1 MRISVIEG
9 DGIGPDVTRSTV
21 KILRELNSQID
32 FVFLEAG
39 YEFYKKSGESISD
52 DTIEAVK
59 ETDACL
65 FGATTT
71 PPKIIEGYK
80 SPILTLRKELE
91 LYANIRPIKSLEG
104 IKGIHDDIDLLVV
117 RENSEGLYTGIE
129 EELNNGFSAK
139 RIITRRGTER
149 IAKIAF
155 EYAKNENRNKVTI
168 VHKANVLRKT
178 CGLFRDLS
186 LKVGEGYPEIEKD
199 DFLVDSFCMCLVKD
213 PKKFDV
219 ILTTNLFG
227 DIISDIGAGL
237 IGSIGIAP
245 SMNLGDNYALF
256 EPIHGSAPDIAGKG
270 IANPIAS
277 ILSSCLMLKYLGK
290 KEYAK
295 KIEESIEKVLKR
307 GIKTPDLNGK
317 STTEEFTESVIS
329 MIREIL

>member
-9 DGIGPDVTRSTV
+9 DGIGPEVIGATI
-21 KILRELNSQID
+21 KILKELNLD
-32 FVFLEAG
+32 MEFVFLEAG
-39 YEFYKKSGESISD
+39 YECYKKCGESISEEV
-52 DTIEAVK
+52 IETVK

-91 LYANIRPIKSLEG
+91 LYANIRPIKSLKE
-104 IKGIHDDIDLLVV
+104 IRGIHKDVDLIVV
-117 RENSEGLYTGIE
+117 RENSEGLYSGIE
-129 EELNNGFSAK
+129 EELNDGYSAK
-139 RIITRRGTER
+139 RIITKKGSER

-155 EYAKNENRNKVTI
+155 EQARKEKRKKVTI

-178 CGLFRDLS
+178 CGLFRDVS
-186 LKVGEGYPEIEKD
+186 LKVGERYQEIEKEEC
-199 DFLVDSFCMCLVKD
+199 LIDSFCMHLVED

-237 IGSIGIAP
+237 IGGIGIVP

-277 ILSSCLMLKYLGK
+277 ILSSCLMLSYLGK
-290 KEYAK
+290 KDYAK
-295 KIEESIEKVLKR
+295 KIESSIEKVLKR
-307 GIKTPDLNGK
+307 GIKTPDLNGNS
-317 STTEEFTESVIS
+317 STKEFTESLIKTL
-329 MIREIL
+329 REIL